1 MLKKV
6 ILAVAAASSFGV
18 AMAETIIIREAPP
31 PMREERMPEHHRHGM
46 EWAPGHWAW
55 RHGQYVWME
64 GHWMRERRGHHWV
77 AERWERRGDRW
88 VMMPGHWERGHEMGG
103 PGLRDRDHDGVPNR
117 FDEFPNNPNRH

>member
-18 AMAETIIIREAPP
+18 AMAETVIIREAPP
-31 PMREERMPEHHRHGM
+31 PMREERMPDHRHGM
-46 EWAPGHWAW
+46 EWAPGHWVW
-55 RHGQYVWME
+55 RHGQYVWMR

-77 AERWERRGDRW
+77 AERWEQRGDRY
-88 VMMPGHWERGHEMGG
+88 VMVPGHWERGHEMGG

-117 FDEFPNNPNRH
+117 FDEYPNNPYRH